1 MKYITSSRL
10 RWAVGITLAIV
21 SFCVGY
27 AIGHVIG
34 DDPEELDLH

>member
-1 MKYITSSRL
+1 MKFITSSHL

-34 DDPEELDLH
+34 DGQDE